1 MVKKSADRGKRLIG
15 GYVFLSTANW
25 LSIEIST
32 GIGDDERDT
41 RGILVVW
48 ELIREK
54 KTGLDPN
61 RPAHMS
67 AIGICDGAAF
77 LVAL

>member
-1 MVKKSADRGKRLIG
+1 MVKKSADQGKRLIG
-15 GYVFLSTANW
+15 GYVLVTANW

-32 GIGDDERDT
+32 GIGNDERDT
-41 RGILVVW
+41 RGILVVC

-54 KTGLDPN
+54 KTSLDPN